1 VDNIETIVELEIT
14 KIQLRLMAFICKLTG
29 GIPESEDILQAV
41 NLKLWQQ
48 RHAYDASRPF
58 FNWACAIAKFEIM
71 THRKTL
77 ARSKLV
83 FSDAFV
89 EEMAER
95 LAAPRENANQRLAFL
110 EQCRRELSDTPRQII
125 DWFYADQLSIA
136 DIAKRLGRTSG
147 SVANSLYYARH
158 LLRLCVEGK
167 LAGGRG

>member
-1 VDNIETIVELEIT
+1 MDNIENIVELEIT

-48 RHAYDASRPF
+48 RRGYDASRPF

-77 ARSKLV
+77 ARSRLV

-95 LAAPRENANQRLAFL
+95 LAAPGENANLRLAFL
-110 EQCRRELSDTPRQII
+110 EQCRRALSGTPRQII
-125 DWFYADQLSIA
+125 EWFYTDRLSIA
-136 DIAKRLGRTSG
+136 EIAGRLGRTG
-147 SVANSLYYARH
+147 ASVANSLYHARH
-158 LLRLCVEGK
+158 LLRLCIEGK
-167 LAGGRG
+167 LAEERG